1 MWRTGTFTSA
11 RVMERETIRRKR
23 GYITIRVISTGYTGI
38 YGIMRLVGYTIGSMV
53 FRDYTPS

>member
-1 MWRTGTFTSA
+1 MHASR
-11 RVMERETIRRKR
+11 REAVRGKR

-38 YGIMRLVGYTIGSMV
+38 YGIMRLVSYTIVSMV